1 MGVGRWHSPGLAA
14 GSSFIHSLSTRRSTE
29 SWQRSEVSKRKNFSS
44 TKRWVHRGGP
54 RGA

>member
-1 MGVGRWHSPGLAA
+1 MVWGVGRWHSPGLTA

-29 SWQRSEVSKRKNFSS
+29 LAEVGSQQEEEYSS
-44 TKRWVHRGGP
+44 TRWAHRGGP